1 MYLQIPFSK
10 IDNEVELIPLI
21 MANKY
26 VDLSTVKFLM
36 NDVQDVDSV
45 LAKERYQDHDSDSID
60 LFLDSVKQFGD
71 KELFPYFKEMDEK
84 PAYHSEGKVIVH
96 PQVEK
101 MMKEGGE
108 MGLIA
113 APFDY
118 DDGGLQLPLLVHT
131 AAGYILDAANNHL
144 PGYSGLTSGAAELII
159 EFGSDALKET
169 YTPKMLSGDWGG
181 TMCLTEPQA
190 GSSLSDIVTKASPSD
205 EGFYKIS
212 GQKIFISGGD
222 HQYADNIVHLLLARI
237 EGAPAG
243 TKGISLFVVPKK
255 RVNKDG
261 SLTPNDVTTVADF
274 QKMGQRGYCTTH
286 LGFGDKDDCQGYLV
300 GEANKGLHY
309 MFLMMNGARIAVGR
323 TASAIASGAYYASLE
338 YANERPQGRK
348 LSSDGTKNI
357 NQKQNLIVEHPDVRR
372 MLLLQ
377 KAVVEGSMNLIFR
390 AARYYDLQHTATDEA
405 EKHKYHT
412 LLEMIIPVVKTYPSE
427 AGIYSINNGLQVLGG
442 YGFCA
447 DYILQQYYR
456 DIRICAI
463 YEGTTGIQS
472 QDLLGRKM
480 MLNNGEG
487 AQLLLAEINT
497 TIEAALQIPGLEN
510 WAKQLREQ
518 LKRTQE
524 VLGHLVPFAIK
535 GDYERFL
542 ADASVFMEFFSLI
555 IIGWSWLEIGLVSK
569 RALITGSDKYESAFY
584 ESKLDAL
591 EYFFVYELP
600 KTKGLAEILLHPS
613 SVTIKKEKE
622 YIS

>member
-1 MYLQIPFSK
+1 
-10 IDNEVELIPLI
+10 
-21 MANKY
+21 MATKY
-26 VDLSTVKFLM
+26 VDLPTVKFLM
-36 NDVQDVDSV
+36 NQVQDLNTV
-45 LAKERYQDHDSDSID
+45 LTKERYQDHDSESVD
-60 LFLDSVKQFGD
+60 LFLDSVKQFAD

-84 PAYHSEGKVIVH
+84 PAYHKDGTVHVH

-101 MMKEGGE
+101 MMVEGGAL
-108 MGLIA
+108 GLIS

-118 DDGGLQLPLLVHT
+118 EDGGLQIPLLVHT

-159 EFGSDALKET
+159 AFGSDALKEKFT
-169 YTPKMLSGDWGG
+169 TKMLTGEWGG

-190 GSSLSDIVTKASPSD
+190 GSSLSDIVTKATPTD
-205 EGFYKIS
+205 QGHYKIS

-243 TKGISLFVVPKK
+243 TKGISLFVVPKF
-255 RVNKDG
+255 RPDSDG
-261 SLTPNDVTTVADF
+261 NLHSNDVTTVADF

-286 LGFGDKDDCQGYLV
+286 LGFGDKDDCEGYLV

-348 LSSDGTKNI
+348 LSSDGTKNL
-357 NQKQNLIVEHPDVRR
+357 NQKQSLIVEHPDVRR

-377 KAVVEGSMNLIFR
+377 KAMVEGSMNLVFR
-390 AARYYDLQHTATDEA
+390 AARYHDLEHTATDKN
-405 EKHKYHT
+405 EKQKYHN
-412 LLEMIIPVVKTYPSE
+412 LLDMIIPVVKTYPSE

-442 YGFCA
+442 YGFCT

-487 AQLLLAEINT
+487 AQLLMAEINET
-497 TIEAALQIPGLEN
+497 LEAALQTPGLEN
-510 WAKQLREQ
+510 WAKQLGEQ
-518 LKRTQE
+518 LQQTQQ
-524 VLGHLVPFAIK
+524 VLEHLVPFAMK

-542 ADASVFMEFFSLI
+542 ADASIFMEFFSLI
-555 IIGWSWLEIGLVSK
+555 IIGWSWLEIGVASK
-569 RALITGSDKYESAFY
+569 RALITGDTSNEANFY
-584 ESKLDAL
+584 ESKLEAL
-591 EYFFVYELP
+591 EYFFVYELS
-600 KTKGLAEILLHPS
+600 KAKGHAEILMHPS
-613 SVTIKKEKE
+613 SVTIKNEKE
-622 YIS
+622 HIS